1 MKQAKGIQYD
11 RSDCFQ
17 YGGHP
22 RKTNLKGDYLSRDLN
37 EVMPIFREGAAPVWG
52 NSEYKSL

>member
-37 EVMPIFREGAAPVWG
+37 EVMPIFREGAAPV
-52 NSEYKSL
+52 